1 MVVLMLIFGA
11 LGVIMVSMFTSSTAS
26 TVTRN
31 DTRRARYLSESGV
44 RYATSELRNAD
55 FEEDIIID
63 PLNTLTYTVSGAGS
77 FDLNI
82 FSPWFDSN
90 ASVNSPDV
98 ISLNVPLGE
107 LPDDVAAPVFNNVW
121 VVNYD
126 YVTGLGPDITT
137 MRDKAASYTR
147 VDATNLTVDITA
159 DFVVAE
165 GERVCLA
172 VEPTQA
178 QSLNEGEDLFVFRDA
193 RLFFPPFNGAVN
205 IDRVDYA
212 YERLVDDPDNN
223 RVILENL
230 TASQFPNTLPAF
242 PLNVAADT
250 GGTYS
255 GDFVI
260 LSPRNYMVMAEGTS
274 DSVSWGNTYAQ
285 GVNVYDDSLIRPGS
299 RQPDITADEFTS
311 NLSEQET
318 DTRVFEVDTVADT
331 LRIGRGL
338 SDQFGSAFYA
348 GDESIGGDQ
357 DYCAQGACLFALGVR
372 VSFLVNF
379 SQQGE
384 GITFTLLGKGFP
396 APLTPNN
403 SASSVGGDFELSEL
417 MGYAGDS
424 RLVPDPD
431 PLNDLDFLATNPD
444 DRGLDPPKIAVE
456 FDTRTNNVA
465 GD

>member
-1 MVVLMLIFGA
+1 MENFLKRSFCPSVLQLQNRRYLNTAGTVLVYVVVLMLIFGA

-205 IDRVDYA
+205 ITGLIMPMSA
-212 YERLVDDPDNN
+212 WWM
-223 RVILENL
+223 
-230 TASQFPNTLPAF
+230 TL
-242 PLNVAADT
+242 
-250 GGTYS
+250 
-255 GDFVI
+255 
-260 LSPRNYMVMAEGTS
+260 
-274 DSVSWGNTYAQ
+274 
-285 GVNVYDDSLIRPGS
+285 
-299 RQPDITADEFTS
+299 IT
-311 NLSEQET
+311 
-318 DTRVFEVDTVADT
+318 
-331 LRIGRGL
+331 IG
-338 SDQFGSAFYA
+338 
-348 GDESIGGDQ
+348 
-357 DYCAQGACLFALGVR
+357 
-372 VSFLVNF
+372 
-379 SQQGE
+379 
-384 GITFTLLGKGFP
+384 
-396 APLTPNN
+396 
-403 SASSVGGDFELSEL
+403 
-417 MGYAGDS
+417 
-424 RLVPDPD
+424 
-431 PLNDLDFLATNPD
+431 
-444 DRGLDPPKIAVE
+444 
-456 FDTRTNNVA
+456 
-465 GD
+465 